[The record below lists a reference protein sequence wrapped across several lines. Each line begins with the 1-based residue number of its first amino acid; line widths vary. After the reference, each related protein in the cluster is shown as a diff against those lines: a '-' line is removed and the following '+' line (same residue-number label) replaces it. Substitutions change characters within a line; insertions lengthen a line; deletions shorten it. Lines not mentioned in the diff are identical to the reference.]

1 MKNHILTIILFLPFC
16 IFSQNVSEIN
26 KFINISDS
34 LQCEKEIRIYRS
46 YYDSIHEVFRFFEN
60 EKKEWNITLY
70 KYEIDKKGK
79 SNNLQTIKLTS
90 KNELDLVWLNFIQ
103 TKIQFLPDL
112 NEVSYKLKSYRI
124 DKVNGKHEIYTLGV
138 SSLEPYQFTAYFKNG
153 NIINK
158 FSFGSY
164 TSYLNMFPNVDEL
177 NSYAEI
183 IDLIKKEFN
192 IWK

>member
-1 MKNHILTIILFLPFC
+1 M
-16 IFSQNVSEIN
+16 
-26 KFINISDS
+26 
-34 LQCEKEIRIYRS
+34 
-46 YYDSIHEVFRFFEN
+46 
-60 EKKEWNITLY
+60 Y
-70 KYEIDKKGK
+70 KYEIDKKDK

-138 SSLEPYQFTAYFKNG
+138 SSIDPYQFTAYFKNG

-158 FSFGSY
+158 FGFGSY

-183 IDLIKKEFN
+183 INLIKKEFD
-192 IWK
+192 I